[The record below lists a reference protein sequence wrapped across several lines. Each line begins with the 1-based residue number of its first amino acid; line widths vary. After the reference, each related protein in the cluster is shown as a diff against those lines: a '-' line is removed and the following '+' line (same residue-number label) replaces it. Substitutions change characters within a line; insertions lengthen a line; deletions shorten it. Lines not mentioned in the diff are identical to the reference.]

1 MPTHEEIEAAKT
13 PKGGWTKAQLAA
25 WGVSWP
31 PEKGWRQR
39 ITTGGLKRRKFI
51 APPAESSGLDAEREE
66 RIMIAKSRAS
76 VSIMAADDPRRVAVE
91 SFLRRSH
98 WRLEVTA

>member
-1 MPTHEEIEAAKT
+1 MPTHEEIESAKT

-39 ITTGGLKRRKFI
+39 ITTGGPKRRKFSA
-51 APPAESSGLDAEREE
+51 APVESDGLDAEREE
-66 RIMIAKSRAS
+66 RVIIAKARSS
-76 VSIMAADDPRRVAVE
+76 VKLMAADDPRRMAVE
-91 SFLRRSH
+91 SFLLRHH
-98 WRLEVTA
+98 WSGE

>member
-39 ITTGGLKRRKFI
+39 VTTGGLKHRRFNP
-51 APPAESSGLDAEREE
+51 APLESNDLDAEREE
-66 RIMIAKSRAS
+66 RIMIAKARAS
-76 VSIMAADDPRRVAVE
+76 VKMMATNDPRRCAVE
-91 SFLRRSH
+91 TFLRRQH
-98 WRLEVTA
+98 WAVIQ

>member
-39 ITTGGLKRRKFI
+39 ITTGGPKRRKFL
-51 APPAESSGLDAEREE
+51 APPVESGLDAEREE
-66 RIMIAKSRAS
+66 RVMIAKARAS
-76 VSIMAADDPRRVAVE
+76 VSMLAPDDPRRVAVE
-91 SFLRRSH
+91 VFLRRQH
-98 WRLEVTA
+98 WA

>member
-1 MPTHEEIEAAKT
+1 MPTHEEIESAKT

-66 RIMIAKSRAS
+66 RIMIAKARSS
-76 VSIMAADDPRRVAVE
+76 VMHMIPRDPRRLQVE
-91 SFLRRSH
+91 AFLKRAQWSQAG
-98 WRLEVTA
+98 V